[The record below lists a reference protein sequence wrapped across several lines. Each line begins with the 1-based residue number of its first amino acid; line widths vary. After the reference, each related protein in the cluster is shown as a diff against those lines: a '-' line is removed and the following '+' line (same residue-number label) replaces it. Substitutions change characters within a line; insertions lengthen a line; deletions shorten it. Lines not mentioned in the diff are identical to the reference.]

1 MGEGV
6 TLAETATDEKQT
18 SIVLNTKGL
27 KETRTMSQQSIYK
40 EVRITEKNQTNFG
53 ARKYVNWNENF
64 TGQFNSRFEP
74 AERRIRE
81 PDEWRGQL
89 KLPD

>member
-1 MGEGV
+1 MLDFLTNITKHAKKQYGTAHGGGWGEGV

-40 EVRITEKNQTNFG
+40 EIRITEKNQTNFG
-53 ARKYVNWNENF
+53 ARKYVN
-64 TGQFNSRFEP
+64 
-74 AERRIRE
+74 
-81 PDEWRGQL
+81 
-89 KLPD
+89 